1 MKKKTDFMIDT
12 NMFPK
17 VLLLGNG
24 ILRLGDGGKSW
35 DQLLENIRTR
45 EIESDLIGI
54 PYAMQPEASCG
65 SDVEDIQRRVSKE
78 IPDNPNPHRLF
89 KELLSLPFDAVLT
102 TNYTYEI
109 EKHLSDNEWT
119 KYQRKIAFTALD
131 GKPYVN
137 HNTHV
142 CNAVKTLSGR
152 VVPVF
157 HIHGER
163 ERKHSMIL
171 SYYSYANAV
180 ARLIKYNKEH
190 LSNSLFEHQ
199 DEGEPFKCKCWL
211 DYFIMGDV
219 WSVGLGMDFSEFD
232 IWWAIERKSRENAK
246 HGGLHVFIEDN
257 GKTGAQKEMLDAMGA
272 DPILIPIK
280 NREFEPMYEN
290 IISEIR
296 GAL

>member
-1 MKKKTDFMIDT
+1 MKKKNEFMIDT
-12 NMFPK
+12 NMFPR

-35 DQLLENIRTR
+35 DQLLEKIRTR
-45 EIESDLIGI
+45 EIENDLTGI

-78 IPDNPNPHRLF
+78 IPDNPNPHGLF

-119 KYQRKIAFTALD
+119 EYQRKMAFTALD

-137 HNTHV
+137 HNTNV
-142 CNAVKTLSGR
+142 CNAVKTSSGR

-190 LSNSLFEHQ
+190 LSNSLLEHQ
-199 DEGEPFKCKCWL
+199 DDGEPFKCKCWL
-211 DYFIMGDV
+211 DYFIMGDI

-246 HGGLHVFIEDN
+246 HGVLHVFLEDS
-257 GKTGAQKEMLDAMGA
+257 GEQSAKKQMFDAMEV
-272 DPILIPIK
+272 DSIMIQVKDKDYESLYEKIVDYIK
-280 NREFEPMYEN
+280 RVH
-290 IISEIR
+290 
-296 GAL
+296 